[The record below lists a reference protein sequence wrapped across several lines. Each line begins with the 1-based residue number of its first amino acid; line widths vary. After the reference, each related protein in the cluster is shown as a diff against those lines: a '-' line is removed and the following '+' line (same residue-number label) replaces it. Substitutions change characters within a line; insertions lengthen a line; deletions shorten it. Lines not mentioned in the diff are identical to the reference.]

1 MTPAERHEAKLR
13 ELVETAGF
21 ELAVSL
27 DAPGRFR
34 IVTKADWSLVA
45 WASTSPRGFD
55 VVFPRSQT
63 RVTSPTDLVDELEK
77 WKGQS
82 R

>member
-1 MTPAERHEAKLR
+1 VTPAQKHEAKLR

-21 ELAVSL
+21 ELAVSV

-34 IVTKADWSLVA
+34 IVTKADWSMVA

-55 VVFPRSQT
+55 VTFPAARRTVS
-63 RVTSPTDLVDELEK
+63 SPTDLVDELEK
-77 WKGQS
+77 WGAS
-82 R
+82 

>member
-1 MTPAERHEAKLR
+1 MTPAEKHEAKLR

-21 ELAVSL
+21 ELAVSV
-27 DAPGRFR
+27 DEPGRFR

-55 VVFPRSQT
+55 VTFPTAQRTVS
-63 RVTSPTDLVDELEK
+63 SPTDLVDELEK
-77 WKGQS
+77 WGAS
-82 R
+82 